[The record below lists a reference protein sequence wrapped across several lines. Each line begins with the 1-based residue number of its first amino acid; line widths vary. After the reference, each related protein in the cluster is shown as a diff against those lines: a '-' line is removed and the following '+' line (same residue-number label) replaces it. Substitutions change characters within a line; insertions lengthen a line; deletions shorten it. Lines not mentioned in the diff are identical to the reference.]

1 MESHSVK
8 PDEQQLNESS
18 MNHDT
23 PQECTL
29 NSRRFER
36 FEFETDLTA
45 TMLGVERGE
54 AVRGCSLNI
63 NEAGIAGVF
72 ATEWDVGA
80 SVNLQ
85 FAVPFAS
92 APVRARAVI
101 RNRMSYRYGFEFVEL
116 SSEHRSTITGLAECS
131 AYFYRGSRHAR
142 ASA

>member
-1 MESHSVK
+1 MESHSAK
-8 PDEQQLNESS
+8 SGEQQLNESS

-23 PQECTL
+23 QPECTI
-29 NSRRFER
+29 NSRRYTR
-36 FEFETDLTA
+36 FEFETDLAA
-45 TMLGVERGE
+45 TILGVERAE
-54 AVRGCSLNI
+54 TVRGCSLNI

-116 SSEHRSTITGLAECS
+116 TSEHRSTINRTCRMLGL
-131 AYFYRGSRHAR
+131 FL
-142 ASA
+142 